1 MNMFDNVNVNMC
13 RHNKYGVS
21 LQQRKNIT
29 KIIYLENRELRPID
43 YKQTLK
49 TEYIYIYI
57 YLYER
62 QSLRRTYS
70 IL

>member
-1 MNMFDNVNVNMC
+1 MFDNVNVNMC

-57 YLYER
+57 FV
-62 QSLRRTYS
+62 
-70 IL
+70 